1 VPVEAALYPVG
12 LVVAGRPCLVV
23 GAGRIAARKVDGLRA
38 CGADV
43 TVIAPEISDE
53 IAARDDV
60 EIVRRPYEPGDV
72 AGYQLVIT
80 ATGDPDVDEAVFADA
95 EAGGIWANSA
105 DDPDH
110 CSFLLP
116 AVLRRG
122 PVVVSVA
129 TGGNSPALATWLR
142 DRLAEE
148 VGEDVARVALELA
161 DERRRLHTRG
171 ESTEGRDWR
180 PLIESRLAADHG
192 RAAS

>member
-1 VPVEAALYPVG
+1 VPIEAALYPVG

-43 TVIAPEISDE
+43 TVIAPEIGDD
-53 IAARDDV
+53 IAARHDV
-60 EIVRRPYEPGDV
+60 DIVRRPYAPGDV

-80 ATGDPDVDEAVFADA
+80 ATGDPDVDAAVFADA

-142 DRLAEE
+142 DRMADE

-161 DERRRLHTRG
+161 DERQRLHTRG
-171 ESTEGRDWR
+171 ESTEGRAWR
-180 PLIESRLAADHG
+180 PLFEARLAAGPG